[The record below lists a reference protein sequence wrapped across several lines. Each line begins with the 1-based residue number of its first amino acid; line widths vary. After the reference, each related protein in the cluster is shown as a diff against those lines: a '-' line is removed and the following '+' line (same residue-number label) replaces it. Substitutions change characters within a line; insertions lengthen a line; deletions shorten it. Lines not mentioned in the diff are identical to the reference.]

1 MAAKALSPFDIITLM
16 FTNINEFNTLSDSIL
31 DKNFFIIN
39 RVFSIKYPMQ
49 ASVFNKL
56 GINTAQVVK
65 SWARFI
71 TTAEGYGHVP
81 YFVYTKGAKKS
92 KETQIKKTDNIDTDT
107 IYAYCKRYNISLK
120 EYNDLKLLYNDEFI
134 NDVKR
139 YEKLIDKKEQEK
151 LISK

>member
-1 MAAKALSPFDIITLM
+1 MAVKALSPFDIITLM
-16 FTNINEFNTLSDSIL
+16 FTNINEFNSLSDVIL

-49 ASVFNKL
+49 ASIFNKL

-65 SWARFI
+65 AWARFI
-71 TTAEGYGHVP
+71 TTKERYGKVP

-92 KETQIKKTDNIDTDT
+92 KETQIKKTDNIDTET

-120 EYNDLKLLYNDEFI
+120 EYNDLKLIFNDEFI